1 MRIEIQ
7 EFAKKFKII
16 LAAEDGS
23 EVERLKQIQ
32 VATDNKNSPQGELH
46 LTLNKH
52 EKDE

>member
-7 EFAKKFKII
+7 EFKSKFKLI
-16 LAAEDGS
+16 LAAEDPK
-23 EVERLKQIQ
+23 EAERLKQIEK
-32 VATDNKNSPQGELH
+32 ATGNENSPQGELH